1 MNHYTQK
8 ARDKGWTLK
17 ALAQRWGVS
26 DRSARKT
33 TSHPKMR
40 DWDALAGI
48 PNRFGVKQEIG
59 FLFYHALFFQPAL
72 RSHLESVAR
81 KKLGAPD
88 AWQMLR
94 WELLSG
100 GEELVVDGGIPRD
113 IRWGRAKG
121 RILFD
126 GPLNRIPIFLSDVR
140 REIASYEAKT
150 GLCGGC
156 LGVGRITDYWDI
168 TEGEVLRDCPKCK
181 GTGNK
186 KEDPD

>member
-8 ARDKGWTLK
+8 AREKGWTLQ
-17 ALAQRWGVS
+17 ALAHRWGIS

-33 TSHPKMR
+33 ASYPKMR
-40 DWDALAGI
+40 DWDALAGV
-48 PNRFGVKQEIG
+48 PSRFGLKKEAG
-59 FLFYHALFFQPAL
+59 FLFFHALFIQPSL
-72 RSHLESVAR
+72 RIHLESVAR
-81 KKLGAPD
+81 KKLEAPD
-88 AWQMLR
+88 AWRILR

-126 GPLNRIPIFLSDVR
+126 GPLTRILVSLSDVR
-140 REIASYEAKT
+140 KEVANYEAQT

-156 LGVGRITDYWDI
+156 LGAGRITDYWDI

-186 KEDPD
+186 KDGPD